1 MYSPK
6 CILTGKV
13 KSKGA
18 DMSERPMSEVEISGP
33 TRRQALGTLSGLSG
47 LVGWLGLTGSGPA
60 LAAPALPGQ
69 PVAWPAAVRLL
80 DGTAV
85 TAGDLAG
92 VATVV
97 VFFSTDCPFCKRHNQ
112 HVERL
117 HQAARGQPLRII
129 AAAQDR
135 DPAVVQA
142 YLARNGLGFAAT
154 LDAGPLHEALS
165 SRRVIPLTC
174 VVDRRGVLREVIP
187 GEMFED
193 DVLGLLKW
201 TRA

>member
-1 MYSPK
+1 MFVGS
-6 CILTGKV
+6 
-13 KSKGA
+13 KSKGGVA
-18 DMSERPMSEVEISGP
+18 GP
-33 TRRQALGTLSGLSG
+33 TRRQAMAAVPGWMG
-47 LVGWLGLTGSGPA
+47 LVGLIGLPGLGSPGRA
-60 LAAPALPGQ
+60 VAAPAQPGQ

-80 DGTAV
+80 DGASV

-154 LDAGPLHEALS
+154 LDNGPLHEALS
-165 SRRVIPLTC
+165 TRRVIPLTC
-174 VVDRRGVLREVIP
+174 VIDRRGVLREVIP
-187 GEMFED
+187 GEMFEE

-201 TRA
+201 AKA